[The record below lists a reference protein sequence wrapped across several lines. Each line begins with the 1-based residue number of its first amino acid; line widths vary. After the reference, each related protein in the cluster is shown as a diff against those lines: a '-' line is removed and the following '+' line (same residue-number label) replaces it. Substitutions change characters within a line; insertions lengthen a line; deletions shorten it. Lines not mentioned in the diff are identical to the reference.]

1 MLWRGRAV
9 GPAPW
14 VIGSDVGGGR
24 PAAREVR
31 TRAPTRPEWAVTSST
46 PAPGRRLEPQPH
58 HLRRERHDAVLGPR
72 GRRGPQRPESA
83 GDHRRPFAR
92 RRAPAP
98 RRGRSPTP
106 RRGATCEGLRID
118 REAVA
123 VGVGGHGSRTAGAV
137 RESTTHP
144 SRADRPPPRPTQRL
158 VEASALRRLR
168 RPSST
173 ATTPPSPTSP
183 KAKAR
188 PVSVWTFFPRPGL
201 AGASSASLA
210 SRASS
215 AWARRRGADGRW
227 GRGRA

>member
-1 MLWRGRAV
+1 MDAPRLVRFGREPRPGRSGRSRPRRRPRAAAWNRSPTIFGESGTTRSS
-9 GPAPW
+9 GPGVVEAL
-14 VIGSDVGGGR
+14 S
-24 PAAREVR
+24 VR
-31 TRAPTRPEWAVTSST
+31 RAPAITVA
-46 PAPGRRLEPQPH
+46 
-58 HLRRERHDAVLGPR
+58 
-72 GRRGPQRPESA
+72 
-83 GDHRRPFAR
+83 PFAR

-118 REAVA
+118 REAA

-201 AGASSASLA
+201 AGASSA
-210 SRASS
+210 
-215 AWARRRGADGRW
+215 WARRRGADGRW
-227 GRGRA
+227 GEDGHERRRPRPR